1 MNLDIH
7 LNYLWVFYLLAYA
20 IAFPLRTW
28 ANAKRGEPIEDP
40 ELLAERKIVLFA
52 ALTWIAGGLV
62 ISLFVPLI
70 SGFLFYIGI
79 LFYVLGMIIAG
90 GALYSL
96 AFNRGL
102 VTRGFYRYSRNP
114 NYVGW
119 TLVIFGMSLMGWSD
133 SFSSILF
140 LIYFLL
146 TIPYFHWTVSVEEDY
161 LVNKH
166 GDSYREFLEDT
177 PRYFGLPK
185 GERAS

>member
-7 LNYLWVFYLLAYA
+7 LNHLWVFYLLAYA

-40 ELLAERKIVLFA
+40 ELLAERKIVLLA
-52 ALTWIAGGLV
+52 ALTWIIGGLV
-62 ISLFVPLI
+62 ISLFVPLNF
-70 SGFLFYIGI
+70 GFLFYVGLFFYI
-79 LFYVLGMIIAG
+79 LGLIIAG

-96 AFNRGL
+96 AYNRGL

-119 TLVIFGMSLMGWSD
+119 TIVIFGMSLMGWSA
-133 SFSSILF
+133 SLPSILF
-140 LIYFLL
+140 LVYFFL

-161 LVNKH
+161 LVHKH
-166 GDSYREFLEDT
+166 T

-185 GERAS
+185 SESTS